1 MRFLRLAKKNGTLT
15 ELYEQEVIR
24 LIRKKYTINQEL
36 AILRQRESKPTE
48 FEEYN
53 TYVEESKRVV
63 KDEIDKVEADE

>member
-1 MRFLRLAKKNGTLT
+1 MRLLRLAKKNGTLN

-36 AILRQRESKPTE
+36 AILRQRDAKPTE

-53 TYVEESKRVV
+53 TYVEECKRVV